1 MRSDKIL
8 YMVTDRRC
16 FLKIAAQAAL
26 CTVFP
31 VSAVASMGRLSAPKR
46 NLFLFNTHTG
56 EKLDVCYHARGRYQP
71 EALEEINNIFRDY
84 RTGEI
89 RPIRKELLNL
99 LHSISKKLDQP
110 TRFHII
116 SGYRSPET
124 NAELRKKS
132 KYVAKNSLHI
142 QGEAADIRIP
152 GYDTRRLR
160 KVCVTLNAGGVGY
173 YRKSDFV
180 HVDVGPVRHWQ
191 T

>member
-8 YMVTDRRC
+8 HMVTDRRC
-16 FLKIAAQAAL
+16 FLKISAQAVL
-26 CTVFP
+26 CSVFP
-31 VSAVASMGRLSAPKR
+31 VTAIASMGRLSAPKR

-56 EKLDVCYHARGRYQP
+56 EKLDVCYYARGRYQP

-110 TRFHII
+110 ARFHII
-116 SGYRSPET
+116 SGYRSPKT

-142 QGEAADIRIP
+142 QGEAVDIRIP
-152 GYDTRRLR
+152 DYDTRCLR
-160 KVCVTLNAGGVGY
+160 KVCMKLKAGGVGY

-180 HVDVGPVRHWQ
+180 HVDVGPVRHWNI
-191 T
+191 